1 MYSTST
7 HNINQSYYSLLVN
20 PNYPRPKYSN
30 TLGIN
35 VTHGENVGT
44 KHPLS
49 ANGLEKKPSTV
60 SYKKHPYSIL
70 FHSTNPYNTMTH
82 NTLQANVSYK
92 LHKRLNVRKCSDV
105 GGLGST
111 DNKVCL

>member
-1 MYSTST
+1 MHSTST
-7 HNINQSYYSLLVN
+7 HNINQSYYTLLVN
-20 PNYPRPKYSN
+20 PNYTHPKYSN

-49 ANGLEKKPSTV
+49 ANGLEKKPATASMTN
-60 SYKKHPYSIL
+60 HPPLIL
-70 FHSTNPYNTMTH
+70 FHSTNTY
-82 NTLQANVSYK
+82 TLQLNVSYK
-92 LHKRLNVRKCSDV
+92 LHERLNVRTCSDF
-105 GGLGST
+105 GSLGST